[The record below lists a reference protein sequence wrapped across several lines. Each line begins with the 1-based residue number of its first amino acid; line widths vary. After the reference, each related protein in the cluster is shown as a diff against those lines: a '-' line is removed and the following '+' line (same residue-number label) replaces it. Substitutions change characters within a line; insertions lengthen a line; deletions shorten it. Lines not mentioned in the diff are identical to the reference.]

1 MTNIK
6 RHLSVAFCAIALTSC
21 ATEITGSTEST
32 VALVT
37 TTTTAAVA
45 PTGSII
51 SLLEQLLPIA
61 DGLGQA
67 VVDGDSKV
75 FKAKVAQADAI
86 MVAIEPLI
94 RESKI
99 DVLESVQRVVD
110 LMHTATERK
119 RPADADKALRFIP
132 LIIDAVTPLLYK

>member
-1 MTNIK
+1 LTNIK
-6 RHLSVAFCAIALTSC
+6 RLLSVSLCAIALTSC

-32 VALVT
+32 VAPAST
-37 TTTTAAVA
+37 TTIPVI

-51 SLLEQLLPIA
+51 SLLEQLLPVA

-75 FKAKVAQADAI
+75 LNEKVARADAI
-86 MVAIEPLI
+86 MLAIEPLI

-110 LMHTATERK
+110 LIHTAAERK

-132 LIIDAVTPLLYK
+132 LIIEAVTPLLNF

>member
-1 MTNIK
+1 MTTIK
-6 RHLSVAFCAIALTSC
+6 RLLSISLCAIALTSC

-32 VALVT
+32 VTPVT
-37 TTTTAAVA
+37 TTTVPVA

-51 SLLEQLLPIA
+51 SLLEQLLPVA

-75 FKAKVAQADAI
+75 FKEKVAQADAI
-86 MVAIEPLI
+86 MLAIEPLI

-110 LMHTATERK
+110 LIHTAAERK

-132 LIIDAVTPLLYK
+132 LIIDAVTPLLNY

>member
-1 MTNIK
+1 MTNTK
-6 RHLSVAFCAIALTSC
+6 RLLSIALCAIALTSC

-32 VALVT
+32 VTPVT
-37 TTTTAAVA
+37 TTTIPVA

-51 SLLEQLLPIA
+51 SLLQQLLPVA

-67 VVDGDSKV
+67 IVDGDSKV

-86 MVAIEPLI
+86 MLAIEPLI

-110 LMHTATERK
+110 LIHTAAERK

-132 LIIDAVTPLLYK
+132 LIIDATTPLLNL

>member
-1 MTNIK
+1 MTTIK
-6 RHLSVAFCAIALTSC
+6 RLLSISLCAIALTSC

-32 VALVT
+32 IAPVST
-37 TTTTAAVA
+37 TTIPVA

-51 SLLEQLLPIA
+51 SLLEQLVPIA

-75 FKAKVAQADAI
+75 LKEKVAQADAI
-86 MVAIEPLI
+86 LLAIEPLI

-99 DVLESVQRVVD
+99 DVLESVQRIVD
-110 LMHTATERK
+110 LIHTAAERK

-132 LIIDAVTPLLYK
+132 LIIEAVTPLLNF

>member
-1 MTNIK
+1 MTTIK
-6 RHLSVAFCAIALTSC
+6 RLLSISLCAIALTSC

-37 TTTTAAVA
+37 TTTIPVA
-45 PTGSII
+45 PTGSIL
-51 SLLEQLLPIA
+51 SLLEQLVPIA

-75 FKAKVAQADAI
+75 LKEKVAQADAI
-86 MVAIEPLI
+86 LLAIEPLI

-110 LMHTATERK
+110 LIHSAAERK

-132 LIIDAVTPLLYK
+132 LIIEAVTPLLNY

>member
-1 MTNIK
+1 MSNIK
-6 RHLSVAFCAIALTSC
+6 RLFCVSLCVIALTSC
-21 ATEITGSTEST
+21 ATTITGSTEST
-32 VALVT
+32 VAPVT
-37 TTTTAAVA
+37 TTTIPVI
-45 PTGSII
+45 PTGSVI
-51 SLLEQLLPIA
+51 SLLEQLLPVA

-86 MVAIEPLI
+86 MLAIEPLI

-110 LMHTATERK
+110 LIHTAAERK

-132 LIIDAVTPLLYK
+132 LIIDAVTPLLNY

>member
-1 MTNIK
+1 MTNPK
-6 RHLSVAFCAIALTSC
+6 RLLSIALCAVSLTSC

-32 VALVT
+32 VALAT
-37 TTTTAAVA
+37 TTTIPVA

-51 SLLEQLLPIA
+51 SLLEQLLPVA

-86 MVAIEPLI
+86 LVAIEPLI
-94 RESKI
+94 LESKI
-99 DVLESVQRVVD
+99 DVLESVQRVVG
-110 LMHTATERK
+110 LMRTAAERK

-132 LIIDAVTPLLYK
+132 LIIEAVTPLLNL

>member
-6 RHLSVAFCAIALTSC
+6 RLLSVSLCVIALTSC
-21 ATEITGSTEST
+21 ATTITGSTEST
-32 VALVT
+32 VALAST
-37 TTTTAAVA
+37 TTIPVI

-51 SLLEQLLPIA
+51 SLLEQLLPVA

-67 VVDGDSKV
+67 IVDGDSKV
-75 FKAKVAQADAI
+75 FKEKVAQADAI
-86 MVAIEPLI
+86 MLAIEPLI

-110 LMHTATERK
+110 LIHTAAERK

-132 LIIDAVTPLLYK
+132 LIIEAVTPLLNF

>member
-1 MTNIK
+1 MSNIK
-6 RHLSVAFCAIALTSC
+6 RLLSVSLCAIALTSC
-21 ATEITGSTEST
+21 ATTITGSTEST
-32 VALVT
+32 VAPVT
-37 TTTTAAVA
+37 TTTIPVA

-51 SLLEQLLPIA
+51 SLLEQLIPIA

-75 FKAKVAQADAI
+75 LKEKVARADAI
-86 MVAIEPLI
+86 MLAIEPLI

-110 LMHTATERK
+110 LIHTATERK

-132 LIIDAVTPLLYK
+132 LIIDAVSLLLYK

>member
-6 RHLSVAFCAIALTSC
+6 RLLSVSLCAIALTSC
-21 ATEITGSTEST
+21 ATTITGSTEST
-32 VALVT
+32 VAAAST
-37 TTTTAAVA
+37 TTIPVI

-51 SLLEQLLPIA
+51 SLLEQLLPVA

-75 FKAKVAQADAI
+75 FKEKVAQADAI
-86 MVAIEPLI
+86 MLAIEPLI

-110 LMHTATERK
+110 LIHTAAERK

-132 LIIDAVTPLLYK
+132 LIIEAVTPLLNF

>member
-1 MTNIK
+1 MTTIK
-6 RHLSVAFCAIALTSC
+6 RLLIISLCAIALTSC
-21 ATEITGSTEST
+21 ATTITGSTEST
-32 VALVT
+32 VAAAST
-37 TTTTAAVA
+37 TTIPVI

-51 SLLEQLLPIA
+51 SLLEQLLPVA

-75 FKAKVAQADAI
+75 FKEKVAQADAI
-86 MVAIEPLI
+86 MLAIEPLI

-110 LMHTATERK
+110 LIHTAAERK

-132 LIIDAVTPLLYK
+132 LIIEAVTPLLNF

>member
-1 MTNIK
+1 MTNSK
-6 RHLSVAFCAIALTSC
+6 RLLSIALCAVSLTSC

-32 VALVT
+32 VALAT
-37 TTTTAAVA
+37 TTTIPVA

-51 SLLEQLLPIA
+51 SLLEQLLPVA

-86 MVAIEPLI
+86 MLAIEPLI

-132 LIIDAVTPLLYK
+132 LIIEAVTSLLYK

>member
-1 MTNIK
+1 MTTIK
-6 RHLSVAFCAIALTSC
+6 RLLSISLCAIALTSC

-32 VALVT
+32 VTPVT
-37 TTTTAAVA
+37 TTTVPVA

-51 SLLEQLLPIA
+51 SLLEQLLPVA

-75 FKAKVAQADAI
+75 FKEKVAQADAI
-86 MVAIEPLI
+86 MLAIEPLI

-110 LMHTATERK
+110 LIHTAAERK

-132 LIIDAVTPLLYK
+132 LIIEAVTPLLNF

>member
-1 MTNIK
+1 MTTIK
-6 RHLSVAFCAIALTSC
+6 RLLSISLCAIALTSC

-32 VALVT
+32 IAPVST
-37 TTTTAAVA
+37 TTIPIA

-51 SLLEQLLPIA
+51 SLLEQLVPIA

-75 FKAKVAQADAI
+75 LKEKVAQADAI
-86 MVAIEPLI
+86 LLAIEPLI

-99 DVLESVQRVVD
+99 DVLESVQRIVD
-110 LMHTATERK
+110 LIHTAAERK

-132 LIIDAVTPLLYK
+132 LIIDAVIPLLNY

>member
-1 MTNIK
+1 LTTIK
-6 RHLSVAFCAIALTSC
+6 RLLSVSLCAIALTSC
-21 ATEITGSTEST
+21 ATTITGSTDST
-32 VALVT
+32 VAPAST
-37 TTTTAAVA
+37 TTILVI

-51 SLLEQLLPIA
+51 SLLQQLIPVA

-67 VVDGDSKV
+67 IVDGNSKV
-75 FKAKVAQADAI
+75 YKAKVAEADAI
-86 MVAIEPLI
+86 MLAIEPLI

-110 LMHTATERK
+110 LIHTAAERK

-132 LIIDAVTPLLYK
+132 LIIDAVTPLLNL

>member
-6 RHLSVAFCAIALTSC
+6 LFLGVSLCAIALTSC

-32 VALVT
+32 VAVVT
-37 TTTTAAVA
+37 TTTAPVA
-45 PTGSII
+45 PTGSIV
-51 SLLEQLLPIA
+51 SLLEQLLPVA

-86 MVAIEPLI
+86 MLAIEPLI

-132 LIIDAVTPLLYK
+132 LIIDAVTPLLNK

>member
-1 MTNIK
+1 MTTIK
-6 RHLSVAFCAIALTSC
+6 RLLSISLCAIALTSC

-37 TTTTAAVA
+37 TTTIPVA
-45 PTGSII
+45 PTGSIL
-51 SLLEQLLPIA
+51 SLLEQLVPIA

-75 FKAKVAQADAI
+75 LNEKVAQADAI
-86 MVAIEPLI
+86 MSALEPLI

-110 LMHTATERK
+110 LIHTAAERK

-132 LIIDAVTPLLYK
+132 LIIEAVTPLLNY